1 VGIDTI
7 FGSVITFT
15 TACGAITSLPWS
27 DYFDTYGSGS
37 STYFPTC
44 WLRNSAGTT
53 TAPYIST
60 TNASAP
66 GSLYFSASSTTIN
79 RIMAV
84 SPMFDPSIPMNT
96 LKADFKVRASGTDD
110 TLIVGVMTD
119 PADVT
124 TFETVASIF
133 LSTTSTFIDK
143 EVYFN
148 NYTGSGQYIAFRV
161 NYGPNSS
168 TMYIDNLDVT
178 TIPVCPRPYN
188 TTSSN
193 ITTTSAELSWTE
205 IGTATQWEVEYGP
218 LGFVQGTGTVISVSS
233 NPYILSGLNHSMR
246 YTYYVKAICSPSDQ
260 STWSLG
266 ANFTTACG
274 NIASLPWMEN
284 FDSHGTG
291 SSVLPL
297 CWSRNSTSSTA
308 PYINTTNFSTPGALY
323 FYPSSSGNRFMA
335 ITPMFDSSIPIN
347 SLKAEFKLRA
357 TGNDD
362 TLRIGVIT
370 DPLDLTTFEVI
381 DKKVL
386 STTGTFQDVEVFFNN
401 YTGSGQY
408 IAFSV
413 SYGASSAQMYMDNL
427 LIMTIP
433 TCPRPN
439 TLTSSN
445 YTTSSAELA
454 WVESGT
460 ASSWEVEYGPVG
472 FTQGMGT
479 VVSAPSNPFVL
490 NGLSSSTQYSYYV
503 KSICGPGDESIW
515 STTFNTFAT
524 LCEPLTNL
532 PIVETCENTATNE
545 LPLCFSKIISGN
557 AIVGVETYN
566 SNKVIKMNS
575 GSTTNNCFLVFPALI
590 EPANNIRIMFKYIG
604 GDNHNFKIGYLTN
617 GEDAS
622 TFEIIHTVS
631 LSGTGTW
638 KSFDIIST
646 NTMTGSERIAI
657 KFEMPTTSYYVYL
670 DSITIQVQPPCSE
683 VTSLAISSLNS
694 TDATVTWVGNGTSF
708 NLEYKEISSS
718 TWIPVNNVT
727 TPYTINSLTQNTQ
740 YQFRIQNVCEGGI
753 LGAWSTPY
761 SFSTPCDP
769 VSTLPYVEDFETT
782 PIDDIPSCFEEI
794 QNGNANIKV
803 INSSWGGKV
812 LEMSYGSSASGD
824 CYIIL
829 PQFTTPLNMLR
840 ISFKYDGGTDNHKFG
855 YITDPTNP
863 ATFTEIFNVNIQSNT
878 GGWYFYDMLTNNTL
892 TGSERIAIKYNPSA
906 GYHNNRYDS
915 LTVDI
920 MPSCLPPF
928 GLNATSITTTDAIL
942 SWSPAGTNTPVDYNL
957 DYRPVGSTTWTTVNN
972 VTPPYSLGGLM
983 ASTFYEYRLQAN
995 CGGSVFTDW
1004 STVATFM
1011 TACGSITT
1019 LPWADSFD
1027 AYGTGTTSFPPC
1039 WNKTQLGSNSF
1050 YISSTNASS
1059 PGSLYSYVGT
1069 SGNYNIAVTPQFDAT
1084 IPVNTLKVDFKYR
1097 VSSNDDTLYVGV
1109 MTNPTDASTFELIA
1123 KKIPATT
1130 GAFQDMEVYMNNYT
1144 GVGQYIAFKTAYTAS
1159 SSTTYLDNVV
1169 VSTIPA
1175 CPTPSALTS
1184 SNISA
1189 YSADFTWLENG
1200 TATSWVIEYG
1210 PVGFTQGTGTVVPNV
1225 TTNPYTL
1232 TGLTP
1237 NSTYQFYVQSNCSG
1251 NYSAYSNAVTL
1262 TTGLIPINLPYTND
1276 FENPLTYTDFGF
1288 LNGTQAN
1295 KWTIGS
1301 ATGVNNTVGGTNA
1314 MYISNDNGTTW
1325 AYTAGTVGNSKV
1337 YAYMDIN
1344 VPTGANEILLDFDWI
1359 AQGSSAQ
1366 YDFLRVYMMPIT
1378 IPVTAGNIPP
1388 TVNSVNYDLTAMI
1401 GHYTGGPGDHW
1412 LSVQST
1418 WQHKQFNINSTQ
1430 FPNLAG
1436 NTWRLYFHWRN
1447 DQTNAVQPPATID
1460 NISIV
1465 ISTCPAPSAL
1475 AVTNVSSSSVEL
1487 GWTENGSA
1495 TTWTVEYGPAG
1506 FTLGTGTQVIASAN
1520 PFVVPGLNPA
1530 TIYDFYVKANCGASD
1545 FSGWTNKV
1553 TATKSCVPVALP
1565 IIEGFESSLSI
1576 PTCWTTTYTL
1586 NNFNV
1591 TTTGTSPT
1599 CSPNGGSNMLRF
1611 NSFNTT
1617 AGNHA
1622 VLYSPLINVT
1632 GDSISVS
1639 YWQYRDPGYN
1649 GAQYATEGIEVFYN
1663 TTPSLTGAT
1672 SLGFTSRSFATAGWY
1687 QISYIIPSGLI
1698 GNAFVIFKATSE
1710 YGNNQ
1715 FIDDISI
1722 AYTTIVP
1729 CTVPTNLA
1737 VSAIT
1742 TSTATATWTAGGSE
1756 TQWEVAY
1763 KPTSASTWNSAF
1775 VTAPTYN
1782 FSTLTAA
1789 TVYDVKVR
1797 AICEVGDT
1805 SAYTAVVNFTTA
1817 TPPCNVP
1824 TNLQVP
1830 TATITDQSAIFT
1842 WTAGGTETQWQV
1854 EYKLVSS
1861 TNWTTM
1867 PVSTTTTQLI
1877 QALQSNSTYEVR
1889 VKALCGTGD
1898 ESPFTTPIQFTT
1910 TGTTTYV
1917 ITATSN
1923 SFGTITPSGSV
1934 IVTAG
1939 ADQLFTFTPNTNCEI
1954 DSLVIDNAAPIDYS
1968 LATYTF
1974 TAVASNRSIYVIF
1987 KHLDGI
1993 ENNNLSNFVSLY
2005 PNPTNSTIELK
2016 INQTQ
2021 LQVRECQLYDIYGKL
2036 IKVITITEENTKID
2050 VSEYA
2055 SGVYFVRMNTEM
2067 GPISKKFVKK

>member
-1 VGIDTI
+1 
-7 FGSVITFT
+7 
-15 TACGAITSLPWS
+15 
-27 DYFDTYGSGS
+27 
-37 STYFPTC
+37 
-44 WLRNSAGTT
+44 
-53 TAPYIST
+53 
-60 TNASAP
+60 
-66 GSLYFSASSTTIN
+66 
-79 RIMAV
+79 
-84 SPMFDPSIPMNT
+84 
-96 LKADFKVRASGTDD
+96 
-110 TLIVGVMTD
+110 
-119 PADVT
+119 
-124 TFETVASIF
+124 
-133 LSTTSTFIDK
+133 
-143 EVYFN
+143 
-148 NYTGSGQYIAFRV
+148 
-161 NYGPNSS
+161 
-168 TMYIDNLDVT
+168 
-178 TIPVCPRPYN
+178 
-188 TTSSN
+188 
-193 ITTTSAELSWTE
+193 
-205 IGTATQWEVEYGP
+205 
-218 LGFVQGTGTVISVSS
+218 
-233 NPYILSGLNHSMR
+233 
-246 YTYYVKAICSPSDQ
+246 
-260 STWSLG
+260 
-266 ANFTTACG
+266 
-274 NIASLPWMEN
+274 
-284 FDSHGTG
+284 
-291 SSVLPL
+291 
-297 CWSRNSTSSTA
+297 
-308 PYINTTNFSTPGALY
+308 
-323 FYPSSSGNRFMA
+323 
-335 ITPMFDSSIPIN
+335 
-347 SLKAEFKLRA
+347 
-357 TGNDD
+357 
-362 TLRIGVIT
+362 
-370 DPLDLTTFEVI
+370 
-381 DKKVL
+381 
-386 STTGTFQDVEVFFNN
+386 
-401 YTGSGQY
+401 
-408 IAFSV
+408 
-413 SYGASSAQMYMDNL
+413 
-427 LIMTIP
+427 
-433 TCPRPN
+433 
-439 TLTSSN
+439 
-445 YTTSSAELA
+445 
-454 WVESGT
+454 
-460 ASSWEVEYGPVG
+460 
-472 FTQGMGT
+472 
-479 VVSAPSNPFVL
+479 
-490 NGLSSSTQYSYYV
+490 
-503 KSICGPGDESIW
+503 
-515 STTFNTFAT
+515 
-524 LCEPLTNL
+524 
-532 PIVETCENTATNE
+532 
-545 LPLCFSKIISGN
+545 
-557 AIVGVETYN
+557 
-566 SNKVIKMNS
+566 
-575 GSTTNNCFLVFPALI
+575 
-590 EPANNIRIMFKYIG
+590 
-604 GDNHNFKIGYLTN
+604 
-617 GEDAS
+617 
-622 TFEIIHTVS
+622 
-631 LSGTGTW
+631 
-638 KSFDIIST
+638 
-646 NTMTGSERIAI
+646 
-657 KFEMPTTSYYVYL
+657 
-670 DSITIQVQPPCSE
+670 
-683 VTSLAISSLNS
+683 
-694 TDATVTWVGNGTSF
+694 
-708 NLEYKEISSS
+708 
-718 TWIPVNNVT
+718 
-727 TPYTINSLTQNTQ
+727 
-740 YQFRIQNVCEGGI
+740 
-753 LGAWSTPY
+753 
-761 SFSTPCDP
+761 
-769 VSTLPYVEDFETT
+769 
-782 PIDDIPSCFEEI
+782 
-794 QNGNANIKV
+794 
-803 INSSWGGKV
+803 
-812 LEMSYGSSASGD
+812 
-824 CYIIL
+824 
-829 PQFTTPLNMLR
+829 
-840 ISFKYDGGTDNHKFG
+840 
-855 YITDPTNP
+855 
-863 ATFTEIFNVNIQSNT
+863 
-878 GGWYFYDMLTNNTL
+878 
-892 TGSERIAIKYNPSA
+892 
-906 GYHNNRYDS
+906 
-915 LTVDI
+915 
-920 MPSCLPPF
+920 
-928 GLNATSITTTDAIL
+928 
-942 SWSPAGTNTPVDYNL
+942 
-957 DYRPVGSTTWTTVNN
+957 
-972 VTPPYSLGGLM
+972 
-983 ASTFYEYRLQAN
+983 
-995 CGGSVFTDW
+995 
-1004 STVATFM
+1004 
-1011 TACGSITT
+1011 
-1019 LPWADSFD
+1019 
-1027 AYGTGTTSFPPC
+1027 
-1039 WNKTQLGSNSF
+1039 
-1050 YISSTNASS
+1050 
-1059 PGSLYSYVGT
+1059 
-1069 SGNYNIAVTPQFDAT
+1069 
-1084 IPVNTLKVDFKYR
+1084 
-1097 VSSNDDTLYVGV
+1097 
-1109 MTNPTDASTFELIA
+1109 
-1123 KKIPATT
+1123 
-1130 GAFQDMEVYMNNYT
+1130 
-1144 GVGQYIAFKTAYTAS
+1144 
-1159 SSTTYLDNVV
+1159 
-1169 VSTIPA
+1169 
-1175 CPTPSALTS
+1175 
-1184 SNISA
+1184 
-1189 YSADFTWLENG
+1189 
-1200 TATSWVIEYG
+1200 SWVIEYG

-1237 NSTYQFYVQSNCSG
+1237 NTTYQFYVQSNCSG

-1553 TATKSCVPVALP
+1553 TATTSCVPVALP

-1867 PVSTTTTQLI
+1867 PISTTTTQLI

-1889 VKALCGTGD
+1889 VKALCGTGN

-1910 TGTTTYV
+1910 TGAGTYTITTSV
-1917 ITATSN
+1917 SG
-1923 SFGTITPSGSV
+1923 SGTITPSGDV
-1934 IVTAG
+1934 IVNAG
-1939 ADQLFTFTPNTNCEI
+1939 ADQEFIFTPGEGTTVVLMLI
-1954 DSLVIDNAAPIDYS
+1954 DGVITPCVNNS
-1968 LATYTF
+1968 YTF
-1974 TAVASNRSIYVIF
+1974 QNVMANHTLEVTFAE
-1987 KHLDGI
+1987 GI
-1993 ENNNLSNFVSLY
+1993 ENNNLSNLVSLY